1 MKIEIENNSV
11 IKISSNK
18 NNYNYNT
25 IEIEKIYVNFKKKWL
40 FSLKKYY
47 LVVILKNGKKEKINL
62 EKKYKESIKKFVM
75 DYNYNLR
82 KNRHTLI

>member
-1 MKIEIENNSV
+1 MIIEIENNSV